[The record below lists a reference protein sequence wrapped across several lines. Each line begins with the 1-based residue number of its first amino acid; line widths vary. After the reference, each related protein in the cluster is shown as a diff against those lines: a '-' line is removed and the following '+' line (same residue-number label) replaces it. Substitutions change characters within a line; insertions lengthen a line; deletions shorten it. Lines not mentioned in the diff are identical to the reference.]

1 MFNIAPETLAQIQT
15 MTPEQYLEFI
25 ARLAASTPLDAL
37 LETRKTALRVIAAET
52 DGYENFLAYYELI
65 HGEPLV
71 DHDLDPVYKAFEA
84 RAAGEMFEWLG
95 FRGCRKTTT
104 IDITLGT
111 FLHGHHPELTGVI
124 TGANDP
130 NSKLIAKS
138 IAQII
143 ENHPEFGAVFPY
155 ISIDK
160 EMGWGAEGYWIRRT
174 HKIVDGKLVE
184 ISRGEWTAQQ
194 AKVNDPSFVGGG
206 YKSSEI
212 NGKHPTLYLFVDDL
226 HDIDSSSSVTERENI
241 KTVFLTQILPTLV
254 SEKGRLLAWV
264 NITGVPFAK
273 DDTYHVLKES
283 GGVVFVSLP
292 VMKRAPEGEGV
303 YIDGV
308 NKEKGVTH
316 EDIKGWWHLTWPEN
330 FTAEVIQSWRNKG
343 KAMFWQMFMLDI
355 DVAKSSGLRYYSY
368 DQEVGFDLPMVG
380 GADPTNVAKDTEV
393 GGKKR
398 SKWALCHLGKLPQ
411 GGAVVADGVLREC
424 GITGAKD
431 DIKQAQTIYRNWRTT
446 GVENVGGG
454 AVFIQYL
461 RTDASIRVVDSSL
474 TWEGKGRMK
483 SKPDRVL
490 LELSPWLE
498 SAVIRISS
506 KKSPYLDAVRRGLD
520 NFFDLAPDDEA
531 WDALDALYHA
541 AKLIPEVL
549 RTPVTENLA
558 PAAMAERGGLWHPL
572 SGGRP
577 NGR

>member
-1 MFNIAPETLAQIQT
+1 MTSPVPFDLAAVQA
-15 MTPEQYLEFI
+15 MTPDQYSEFI
-25 ARLAASTPLDAL
+25 ARLAATLPMDAL
-37 LETRKTALRVIAAET
+37 IEERKKALRIIAAET

-65 HGEPLV
+65 HGAPMVE
-71 DHDLDPVYKAFEA
+71 HDLDPVKKAFGA
-84 RAAGEMFEWLG
+84 HSTGEMLVWLG

-111 FLHGHHPELTGVI
+111 FLHGHHPADTGVI

-138 IAQII
+138 IAQIM
-143 ENHPEFGAVFPY
+143 ESHPEFRAVFPY
-155 ISIDK
+155 VAIDK
-160 EMGWGAEGYWIRRT
+160 ERGWGAEGYWIRDTR
-174 HKIVDGKLVE
+174 K
-184 ISRGEWTAQQ
+184 SREEWTAQQ
-194 AKVNDPSFVGGG
+194 AKINDPSFVGGG

-254 SEKGRLLAWV
+254 SERGKLLAWV

-273 DDTYHVLKES
+273 DDTYHVLRES

-292 VMKRAPEGEGV
+292 VMRRAPEGEGT
-303 YIDGV
+303 YIDGI
-308 NKEKGVTH
+308 NPKTGVEY
-316 EDIKGWWHLTWPEN
+316 EDIKGWWYLTWAEN
-330 FTAEVIQSWRNKG
+330 YNVATIISWRSKG
-343 KAMFWQMFMLDI
+343 KSMFWQMFMLDI
-355 DVAKSSGLRYYSY
+355 EVAKTAGLRYYSY

-380 GADPTNVAKDTEV
+380 GADPTYVVKDSEV

-398 SKWALCHLGKLPQ
+398 SSFALCHLGKLPM
-411 GGAVVADGVLREC
+411 GGAVVADGVLRQT

-461 RTDASIRVVDSSL
+461 RTDSSIRVVDSGL

-483 SKPDRVL
+483 SKPDRIL
-490 LELSPWLE
+490 IELSPWLE

-506 KKSPYLDAVRRGLD
+506 KKSPYLDTLRRGLD
-520 NFFDLAPDDEA
+520 NFFDLSPDDEA
-531 WDALDALYHA
+531 WDALDSLYHA

-549 RTPVTENLA
+549 RQPVSENIS
-558 PAAMAERGGLWHPL
+558 PAALGARGGLWHPL
-572 SGGRP
+572 AGGRP

>member
-1 MFNIAPETLAQIQT
+1 MLNITPADLAAIQA
-15 MTPEQYLEFI
+15 MTPEQYTEFVS
-25 ARLAASTPLDAL
+25 RLASTLSTDSLIEA
-37 LETRKTALRVIAAET
+37 RKSGLRVIAAET
-52 DGYENFLAYYELI
+52 DGYDNFLAYYELI
-65 HGEPLV
+65 HGAPLV
-71 DHDLDPVYKAFEA
+71 QHDLEPTRLAFEA
-84 RAAGEMFEWLG
+84 HESGQIFEWLG
-95 FRGCRKTTT
+95 FRGSRKTTT

-111 FLHGHHPELTGVI
+111 FLHGHHPDGTGII

-138 IAQII
+138 IAQIM
-143 ENHPEFGAVFPY
+143 ESHPEFKAVFPH
-155 ISIDK
+155 ILIDK
-160 EMGWGAEGYWIRRT
+160 ERGWGAEGYWIR
-174 HKIVDGKLVE
+174 DGRVTRE
-184 ISRGEWTAQQ
+184 AWTAQQ

-226 HDIDSSSSVTERENI
+226 HDIDSSSSTTERENI

-254 SEKGRLLAWV
+254 MEAGKYLAWV

-273 DDTYHVLKES
+273 DDTYHVLKDA

-292 VMKRAPEGEGV
+292 VMVRAPEGQGV
-303 YIDGV
+303 YLDGV

-316 EDIKGWWHLTWPEN
+316 EDIRGWWYLTWPEN
-330 FTAEVIQSWRNKG
+330 FTAEVIQTWRNKG

-355 DVAKSSGLRYYSY
+355 NVAKAAGLRYYSY
-368 DQEVGFDLPMVG
+368 DQDPGFDLPMVG
-380 GADPTNVAKDTEV
+380 GADPTNVAKDREV
-393 GGKKR
+393 GGQKR

-411 GGAVVADGVLREC
+411 GGAVVVDGVLREC

-431 DIKQAQTIYRNWRTT
+431 DIKQAQTTYRNWRTT

-461 RTDASIRVVDSSL
+461 RTDSSIRVVDSGL

-498 SAVIRISS
+498 NAVIRVASRR
-506 KKSPYLDAVRRGLD
+506 SPYLDTLRRGLD

-531 WDALDALYHA
+531 WDVLDSLYHA

-549 RTPVTENLA
+549 RTPVTENIS
-558 PAAMAERGGLWHPL
+558 PEAMVGRGGLWHPL

>member
-1 MFNIAPETLAQIQT
+1 MTTLSPADIAAVQA
-15 MTPEQYLEFI
+15 MTPEQYTEFI
-25 ARLAASTPLDAL
+25 ARLARELPTDILI
-37 LETRKTALRVIAAET
+37 EERKKALRIIAADA

-65 HGEPLV
+65 HGNTILE
-71 DHDLDPVYKAFEA
+71 HNKGKAEECFQAHED
-84 RAAGEMFEWLG
+84 GEIFLYLG

-104 IDITLGT
+104 FDVTLCS
-111 FLHGHHPELTGVI
+111 FLHGHHPELTGII

-130 NSKLIAKS
+130 NAKLIAKS

-143 ENHPEFGAVFPY
+143 ENHPEFKMVFPY
-155 ISIDK
+155 ITIDK
-160 EMGWGAEGYWIRRT
+160 DLGWGAEGYWIRRT
-174 HKIVDGKLVE
+174 HKTVDGKVVE

-212 NGKHPTLYLFVDDL
+212 NGKHPTLYLAVDDL
-226 HDIDSSSSVTERENI
+226 HDIDSSSSTTEREAI
-241 KTVFLTQILPTLV
+241 KMVFLTQILKTVLR
-254 SEKGRLLAWV
+254 EHDKLLTRV
-264 NITGVPFAK
+264 IMTGVPFAK
-273 DDTYHVLKES
+273 DDTYAVLKQS
-283 GGVVFVSLP
+283 GGTHFTSLP
-292 VMKRAPEGEGV
+292 VMKRAPEGQGA
-303 YIDGV
+303 YIDGI
-308 NKEKGVTH
+308 NPKTGVVY
-316 EDIKGWWHLTWPEN
+316 EDIVGWWFLTWAEN
-330 FTAEVIQSWRNKG
+330 FGVKSIINARSEG
-343 KAMFWQMFMLDI
+343 KSAFWQMFMLDI
-355 DVAKSSGLRYYSY
+355 EIAKTSGLRYYSY
-368 DQEVGFDLPMVG
+368 DEDPGFELPMVG

-411 GGAVVADGVLREC
+411 GGAVVVDGVLREC

-461 RTDASIRVVDSSL
+461 RTDSSIRVVDSGL

-498 SAVIRISS
+498 NAVIRISS
-506 KKSPYLDAVRRGLD
+506 RRSPYLDTLRRGLND
-520 NFFDLAPDDEA
+520 FFDLAPDDEA
-531 WDALDALYHA
+531 WDVLDSLYHA

-549 RTPVTENLA
+549 RTPVTENLN
-558 PAAMAERGGLWHPL
+558 PHAMAQRGGLYHPL
-572 SGGRP
+572 AGGKP
-577 NGR
+577 HGR

>member
-1 MFNIAPETLAQIQT
+1 MGLSEIISPDDLAAIQA
-15 MTPEQYLEFI
+15 MTPEQYTEFI
-25 ARLAASTPLDAL
+25 ARLAATYSTDAL
-37 LETRKTALRVIAAET
+37 LETKKQALRVIAAET

-65 HGEPLV
+65 HGTALV
-71 DHDLDPVYKAFEA
+71 EHDLEPVRLAFGA
-84 RAAGEMFEWLG
+84 HDKGVIFLWLG

-111 FLHGHHPELTGVI
+111 FLHGHHPEQTGVI

-143 ENHPEFGAVFPY
+143 ESHPEFRAVFPHVA
-155 ISIDK
+155 IDK
-160 EMGWGAEGYWIRRT
+160 ERGWGAEGYWIRDTRMT
-174 HKIVDGKLVE
+174 RE
-184 ISRGEWTAQQ
+184 AWTAQQ

-226 HDIDSSSSVTERENI
+226 HDIDSSASVTEREAI

-254 SEKGRLLAWV
+254 SEHGKLLAWV

-273 DDTYHVLKES
+273 DDTYHVLRES
-283 GGVVFVSLP
+283 GGVVSVNLP
-292 VMKRAPEGEGV
+292 VMVRAPEGQGV
-303 YIDGV
+303 YIDGL
-308 NKEKGVTH
+308 NREKGVVY
-316 EDIKGWWHLTWPEN
+316 EDIRGWWDLTWPEN
-330 FTAEVIQSWRNKG
+330 FTPEVIVNWRAKG
-343 KAMFWQMFMLDI
+343 KSSFWQMFMLDI
-355 DVAKSSGLRYYSY
+355 EIAKSAGLRYYSY
-368 DQEVGFDLPMVG
+368 DTEPGFELPMVG
-380 GADPTNVAKDTEV
+380 GADPTNVTKDTEV

-411 GGAVVADGVLREC
+411 GGAVVVDGVLREC

-431 DIKQAQTIYRNWRTT
+431 DIRQAQTTYKNWRTT

-461 RTDASIRVVDSSL
+461 RTDPSIRVVDSGL
-474 TWEGKGRMK
+474 TWNGKGRMK

-498 SAVIRISS
+498 NAVIRISS
-506 KKSPYLDAVRRGLD
+506 RRSPFLDTLRRGLD

-531 WDALDALYHA
+531 WDVLDSLYHA

-549 RTPVTENLA
+549 RTPAEDNLA
-558 PAAMAERGGLWHPL
+558 PAAMNGRGGLWHPL
-572 SGGRP
+572 AGGVRP